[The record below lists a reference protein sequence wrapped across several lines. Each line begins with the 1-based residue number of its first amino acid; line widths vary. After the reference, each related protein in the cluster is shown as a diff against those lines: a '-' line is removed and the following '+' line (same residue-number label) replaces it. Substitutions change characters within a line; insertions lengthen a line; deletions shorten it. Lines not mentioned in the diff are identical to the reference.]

1 MFIVVYPRTYSVWNG
16 SERKHAIL
24 SHYQAKKKKK
34 SQAHTLI
41 SSDNQE
47 LVTEKE
53 SEVLTSGGW
62 GAADGIVY

>member
-1 MFIVVYPRTYSVWNG
+1 MKG
-16 SERKHAIL
+16 SMQFYHIIRP
-24 SHYQAKKKKK
+24 KKKK

>member
-1 MFIVVYPRTYSVWNG
+1 MAVKG
-16 SERKHAIL
+16 SMQFYHIIRPK
-24 SHYQAKKKKK
+24 KKKKK

>member
-1 MFIVVYPRTYSVWNG
+1 MAVKG
-16 SERKHAIL
+16 SMQFYHIIRP
-24 SHYQAKKKKK
+24 KKKKK
-34 SQAHTLI
+34 SQAHTI